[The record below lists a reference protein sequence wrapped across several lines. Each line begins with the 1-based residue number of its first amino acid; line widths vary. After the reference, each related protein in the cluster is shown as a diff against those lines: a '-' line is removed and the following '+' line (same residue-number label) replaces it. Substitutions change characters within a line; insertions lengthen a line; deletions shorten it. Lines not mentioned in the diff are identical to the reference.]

1 VRASHDAHQPNA
13 AARRRIQWGG
23 AAFGRGNPIARR
35 GAAGADCYGIGQAM
49 RLKAAADRP
58 SANQENTMLKS
69 GIDQDALID
78 MFAKAS
84 AQQGEALRKAVS
96 EATLKAMQGREL
108 TVANIRNVLKSVTQA
123 ASSGAAK
130 NVLPAVDVE
139 ALLEKAFAGM
149 DAALLQAVQAQR
161 AALQQFVSQ
170 GVEINNKQMKGALAN
185 LEKMEDVFFST
196 VGKAAESAGGG
207 LQGPWEH
214 VLEAMKVKGT
224 DTGAQAKTSVA
235 ALMSQAQTALREG
248 RSAGLRSAQAM
259 MDSYAALVS
268 GVLIGMSEGLQSSSK
283 PAAKTRAK

>member
-1 VRASHDAHQPNA
+1 
-13 AARRRIQWGG
+13 
-23 AAFGRGNPIARR
+23 
-35 GAAGADCYGIGQAM
+35 
-49 RLKAAADRP
+49 
-58 SANQENTMLKS
+58 MLKS

-196 VGKAAESAGGG
+196 VGKAAENAGST
-207 LQGPWEH
+207 LKGPWDH
-214 VLEAMKVKGT
+214 VLETMKVKGT
-224 DTGAQAKTSVA
+224 DTGAQAKTSIA

-248 RSAGLRSAQAM
+248 RSAQLRSAQAM

-268 GVLIGMSEGLQSSSK
+268 GVLIGMSEGLQSSSQ
-283 PAAKTRAK
+283 PAAKPRTK